1 MSKKLC
7 LICSVGG
14 HLTQLQ
20 QLSELYRKFDY
31 FFITERTPFTSDMKN
46 RERAYLMPLIN
57 RRQWDFIP
65 RLLFNFVY
73 SVAILMK
80 ERPDIVISTGALNT
94 VPFCILAKLSG
105 RKLIFIESYAKVNTP
120 TVTGKLM
127 YKIADLFIIQWQQLS
142 KFYPKAVIG
151 GSIY

>member
-1 MSKKLC
+1 MGKKLC

-20 QLSELYRKFDY
+20 QLAEFYKKFDY
-31 FFITERTPFTSDMKN
+31 FFITEHTAFTADMKT
-46 RERAYLMPLIN
+46 REKVYLMPLIN
-57 RRQWDFIP
+57 RRQWSFVP
-65 RLLFNFVY
+65 RLIFNFAH
-73 SVAILMK
+73 SVFILVK
-80 ERPDIVISTGALNT
+80 ERPDVVISTGALNT
-94 VPFCILAKLSG
+94 VPFCFLAKLSG

-120 TVTGKLM
+120 TVTGKLI

>member
-7 LICSVGG
+7 LICSAGG

-20 QLSELYRKFDY
+20 QLSGLYRKFDY
-31 FFITERTPFTSDMKN
+31 FFITERTPFTSDMKT

-57 RRQWDFIP
+57 RRQWDLIP
-65 RLLFNFVY
+65 RLIFNFVY
-73 SVAILMK
+73 SIAILIK

-94 VPFCILAKLSG
+94 VPFCILAKFSG

-142 KFYPKAVIG
+142 AFYPKAVIG